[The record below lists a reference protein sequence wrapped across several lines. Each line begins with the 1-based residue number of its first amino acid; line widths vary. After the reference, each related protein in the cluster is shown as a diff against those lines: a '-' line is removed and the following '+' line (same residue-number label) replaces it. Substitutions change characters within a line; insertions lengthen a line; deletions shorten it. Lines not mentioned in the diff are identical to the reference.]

1 MKKAYIQPSV
11 EVVNIGGSDALME
24 SVLNISNTE
33 VNTSDAGVQLG
44 REEEDLSSG
53 PWDAEW

>member
-1 MKKAYIQPSV
+1 MQPSV
-11 EVVNIGGSDALME
+11 EVMNISGSDAVM
-24 SVLNISNTE
+24 LNISDTE
-33 VNTSDAGVQLG
+33 VDTSAAGVQLG